1 MTVASAA
8 NKVTLNGNGATTSW
22 PFSFRIFDS
31 SDLEIYKTDT
41 SGVQTEITSNFSVV
55 VNGESGGTV
64 TYPST
69 GSPLASGETITII
82 RVTVRAQSVDFTS
95 QGAFLPQNHEDADD
109 RAMMILQELDEKI
122 DRAFKLPTSDTSGTA
137 TELTTDVT
145 GSAGGVLY
153 IQSGVLKLSDS
164 ANIDDLETLA
174 GISGDITTVA
184 ANDANVTTVADNLN
198 GTDTI
203 GTVAG
208 SIANVDAVGSNIS
221 NVLAVDSNSANI
233 NAAVANATNINTVAG
248 ISADVTT
255 VSGISADVT
264 AVAADA
270 ADIGVVSSNIADV
283 STVAG
288 ISANVTTV
296 ATDTAAINTVASDL
310 TGVDDIGTVATNI
323 SNVNAV
329 GSNIS
334 DITNAVSQAAAGVQ
348 RNTYTGDSS
357 TVTFVLPATPWDAD
371 VVFAYLDGVNQDN
384 SEWSVS
390 GSDITF
396 NTAPGTGVNI
406 ELVVLTAGTV
416 TAAQA
421 SASNAAASLAAFQS
435 VFLGAQASDPS
446 VDLNGDAVTAGDWY
460 FNSSTNRTRI
470 YTGSVW
476 ADAVSGLTAAANE
489 TITGAWDF
497 ASAPS
502 VNSIYGD
509 IDFRDYSPDTTG
521 ATDCMSALIQACSDA
536 SSSGRRL
543 VLPAGKFLLDVSAA
557 ETNSVTL
564 SSVADNGSGNG
575 RITTSSAHGFTNGQ
589 SVIIMNTEYYDG
601 AWAVSSVTSTT
612 FDITRSYVA
621 ETFPSNAYAAR
632 GETNM
637 AVLREAVMQGAGG
650 FVAANGAS
658 AGDPDTGTVFYITGT
673 GRSPIILN
681 RGAELRDVSFW
692 YPDQVDDLSGGPAT
706 VYPHTVVL
714 RDALDGLQSG
724 PGLVALKDVI
734 SYNSYH
740 FLRAFSAGGAMGN
753 VSFERVFA
761 YAIRDG
767 YDIGK
772 HLDKFSWNKCYLGI
786 GTYDRATDPNDNTDL
801 ASDTYKNGVA
811 IRHKGGDGIWIN
823 DSLFYGYADGLLFDG
838 DNDVA
843 FAQMLGSSI
852 DGGKRGIKVTGT
864 GEVNRFSIVGSKF
877 ITSNSGANAEA
888 VPQIYCDSTA
898 SPTNPAKWT
907 ISGTQFL
914 ASEGAHIQI
923 EGSYSVDI
931 NIAGACQ
938 FFAPNNTALAATD
951 AQRSSIHINNA
962 NASVSVT
969 ASDLVGIGGSN
980 KIAIYAQDCS
990 DLTVSENNI
999 GTYNTLIKADASSVD
1014 NLVFERNTITPTGS
1028 QTYLDGTS
1036 HLKGS
1041 GYTTLVNQPSYQE
1054 DIEYH
1059 NIILD
1064 AANPIDVTFPRDVI
1078 IRNTH
1083 NLAME
1088 DAAGTP
1094 LTVMDVTAADT
1105 LRINKKSGNTLS
1117 FVDNLSTELLT
1128 IGGGNQW
1135 NCKVPWNFEDS
1146 VDFDTYFQAYSR
1158 TDAQLTAGEAVI
1170 AGAAGVAYD
1179 SDRKSIRVSD
1189 GSNWIE
1195 PVYVCAQGGGAQ
1207 SAFSSTSA
1215 PGDTYVWSSEVADPD
1230 SILASGVVTF
1240 PRKGIYDVSATV
1252 TWDFDDAG
1260 AVSGDIFQLVLLH
1273 ENSGGTDIDAAKIR
1287 IENPA
1292 SGQRSTTVSLITE
1305 AASTDTIKLAVRR
1318 ISGTGSL
1325 KPLSGDGQLHTL
1337 IVKEIRC

>member
-1 MTVASAA
+1 MAAIPIIVYAIDVNGNTQSGAKLFTYEAGTTTNRATYTDAALTTPAA
-8 NKVTLNGNGATTSW
+8 NPVVCNAAGFAVVYA
-22 PFSFRIFDS
+22 DS
-31 SDLEIYKTDT
+31 SLDDYKLVLKNSAESTTLFQQDNLTTGSVTPALLIYPWLGGDQLLSTTDSPTFAGLTLGNVSFAGVVTDPNADRGMFWDDSAGQVAFFDLGTGLNFNGTTLELDGDLADISGLTPADGAVIIGDGTDFVT
-41 SGVQTEITSNFSVV
+41 
-55 VNGESGGTV
+55 ESG
-64 TYPST
+64 ST
-69 GSPLASGETITII
+69 L
-82 RVTVRAQSVDFTS
+82 RTS
-95 QGAFLPQNHEDADD
+95 
-109 RAMMILQELDEKI
+109 
-122 DRAFKLPTSDTSGTA
+122 
-137 TELTTDVT
+137 
-145 GSAGGVLY
+145 
-153 IQSGVLKLSDS
+153 
-164 ANIDDLETLA
+164 
-174 GISGDITTVA
+174 
-184 ANDANVTTVADNLN
+184 
-198 GTDTI
+198 
-203 GTVAG
+203 
-208 SIANVDAVGSNIS
+208 
-221 NVLAVDSNSANI
+221 
-233 NAAVANATNINTVAG
+233 
-248 ISADVTT
+248 
-255 VSGISADVT
+255 
-264 AVAADA
+264 
-270 ADIGVVSSNIADV
+270 IGVAIGSDV
-283 STVAG
+283 
-288 ISANVTTV
+288 
-296 ATDTAAINTVASDL
+296 
-310 TGVDDIGTVATNI
+310 
-323 SNVNAV
+323 
-329 GSNIS
+329 
-334 DITNAVSQAAAGVQ
+334 QA
-348 RNTYTGDSS
+348 
-357 TVTFVLPATPWDAD
+357 WDAD
-371 VVFAYLDGVNQDN
+371 LDVYAAN
-384 SEWSVS
+384 
-390 GSDITF
+390 
-396 NTAPGTGVNI
+396 P
-406 ELVVLTAGTV
+406 LTAAELGELQNIGSTTISAAQWGYVGGLDQALATTDSPTFATV
-416 TAAQA
+416 TSTSSVIGGVTVSPSGATLGQA
-421 SASNAAASLAAFQS
+421 
-435 VFLGAQASDPS
+435 LGFPNSTSTLEPYTPAGG
-446 VDLNGDAVTAGDWY
+446 GDT
-460 FNSSTNRTRI
+460 
-470 YTGSVW
+470 
-476 ADAVSGLTAAANE
+476 LAAANE
-489 TITGAWDF
+489 TISGNWNYTGTPTISGSPIVSRAATETLSNKTLAAPVITGA
-497 ASAPS
+497 ASVTGTLDYSASPT
-502 VNSIYGD
+502 VNSIDGD

-536 SSSGRRL
+536 SSTGRRL

-557 ETNSVTL
+557 ETNAVTL

-601 AWAVSSVTSTT
+601 AWAVSSVTTTT

-637 AVLREAVMQGAGG
+637 AVLREAIMQGAGG

-714 RDALDGLQSG
+714 RDALDGLQAG

-767 YDIGK
+767 YDIGS

-786 GTYDRATDPNDNTDL
+786 GVYDRATDPNDNTDL

-877 ITSNSGANAEA
+877 VTSNSGANAEA

-898 SPTNPAKWT
+898 SPTNPAQWT
-907 ISGTQFL
+907 ISSTQFL

-931 NIAGACQ
+931 DIAGACR
-938 FFAPNNTALAATD
+938 FFSPNNTAIATTD
-951 AQRSSIHINNA
+951 AQRASIHINNA

-969 ASDLVGIGGSN
+969 ACDLVGIGGSN
-980 KIAIYAQDCS
+980 KIAVYAQDCS

-1014 NLVFERNTITPTGS
+1014 NLVFERNKITPTGS

-1054 DIEYH
+1054 DIEYK
-1059 NIILD
+1059 NVILG

-1088 DAAGTP
+1088 DAAGTA

-1117 FVDNLSTELLT
+1117 IVDNLSTELLN

-1158 TDAQLTAGEAVI
+1158 TDAQLTAGEAVT

-1215 PGDTYVWSSEVADPD
+1215 PGDTYVWSAEVADPD
-1230 SILASGVVTF
+1230 NILASGVVTF

-1287 IENPA
+1287 VENPA
-1292 SGQRSTTVSLITE
+1292 SGQESTTVSLITE

-1325 KPLSGDGQLHTL
+1325 KPLAGDGQLHTL
-1337 IVKEIRC
+1337 IVREVRC